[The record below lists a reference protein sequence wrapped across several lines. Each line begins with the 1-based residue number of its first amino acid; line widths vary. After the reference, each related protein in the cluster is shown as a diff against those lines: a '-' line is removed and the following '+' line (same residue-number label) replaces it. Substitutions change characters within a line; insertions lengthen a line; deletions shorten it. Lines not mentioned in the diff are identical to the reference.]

1 MGGAP
6 TKAQSPEGVD
16 KLLRAAESILQQS
29 APARKELLGQT
40 LEALKT
46 GGVGA
51 RIPIIQRA
59 VEASKQATG
68 NAMRETSGQL
78 ASRGITGPYASSI
91 LSATREA
98 GGQAASQIPTNIAG
112 EMVGAAPGV
121 IGGFTSQALGG
132 LSSAGSMDLQRQ
144 EFNVT
149 MFSKFM
155 EDLKQSL
162 QSLGSMGIG
171 GGPGGSNTNPQIESG
186 AQQYDQFGAGGY
198 FSNTDFMPSL

>member
-68 NAMRETSGQL
+68 NALRETSGQL
-78 ASRGITGPYASSI
+78 AGRGITGPYASSI

-112 EMVGAAPGV
+112 QMIGAAPGIV
-121 IGGFTSQALGG
+121 GGFTGQALGG
-132 LSSAGSMDLQRQ
+132 LSTAGSLDLQRQ
-144 EFNVT
+144 EFNVEE
-149 MFSKFM
+149 FSKFM

-162 QSLGSMGIG
+162 QSLGSMGMG
-171 GGPGGSNTNPQIESG
+171 GGPGGSQTNPNIGG
-186 AQQYDQFGAGGY
+186 AAAQYDQLGAGGY
-198 FSNTDFMPSL
+198 FSSGAF